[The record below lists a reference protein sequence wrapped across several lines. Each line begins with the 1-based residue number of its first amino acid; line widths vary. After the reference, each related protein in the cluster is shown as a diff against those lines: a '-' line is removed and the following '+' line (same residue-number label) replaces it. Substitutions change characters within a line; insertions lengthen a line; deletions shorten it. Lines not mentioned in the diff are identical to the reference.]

1 MAPKILMVD
10 DDPLMQRLYEG
21 QLAAAGYRLITAGN
35 ARQAIELAALELPKV
50 IIMDMLLP
58 DMDGLT
64 ALRQLK
70 KEKATQ
76 GIPVIVISGNTE
88 YQVSQ
93 REAESS
99 GAAFFL
105 SKPFSPKQLLA
116 HVQRLA
122 PLRAP
127 LASVNNPQPLK
138 GTKGPPSQANL

>member
-1 MAPKILMVD
+1 MAPKILIVD
-10 DDPLMQRLYEG
+10 DDPLMQQLYAG
-21 QLAAAGYRLITAGN
+21 QLTAAGYRLIAADN

-50 IIMDMLLP
+50 IIMDMLMP
-58 DMDGLT
+58 DLDGLT

-76 GIPVIVISGNTE
+76 AIPVIIISGNTE

-93 REAESS
+93 REAESA

-116 HVQRLA
+116 HVHRLA
-122 PLRAP
+122 PVGVAP
-127 LASVNNPQPLK
+127 ASLNPQPLK
-138 GTKGPPSQANL
+138 GTKGPPSQANP